1 MNIHPPQNRIPVAL
15 LGATGSVGQRFIE
28 LLSNHPWFHLAA
40 ITASPRSSGKPY
52 GQVTRWMQGSAIP
65 QAVVDMEI
73 LPTSPE
79 STEGCPLVFSALDA
93 QTAEQVELEFAAA
106 GHTVVSNAKSY
117 RMDPRVPL
125 VVPEVNPDHLRLLET
140 QPWAGGLVTNPNCS
154 TIGLM
159 LALKPLEDAFG
170 IDKVHVVT
178 LQALSGAGVPG
189 VPSLQAVDNVVP
201 FIGGEEDK
209 LETETGKILGSFDHG
224 RILHHPAVVSAH
236 CNRVPVIDGH
246 TLCVSVSLSRPAS
259 PEDLFAAWNQYRGE
273 PQHLGLPTA
282 PAQPVHVLS
291 QPDAPQPRLHR
302 DLDGGMAATVG
313 RLRPCPLLDYKF
325 VTLSHNTLRGAAGG
339 ALLLAELALARG
351 QVPGAQIPDTQI
363 PDAQLPDTQLSKSE
377 VSNP

>member
-1 MNIHPPQNRIPVAL
+1 MSTTSPQERIPVAL

-28 LLSNHPWFHLAA
+28 LLADHPWFRLAA
-40 ITASPRSSGKPY
+40 ITASPRSAGKPY
-52 GQVTRWMQGSAIP
+52 GKAARWMQASTLP
-65 QAVVDMEI
+65 DAVAKMEV
-73 LPTSPE
+73 LPTAPE
-79 STEGCPLVFSALDA
+79 SASGCPLVFSALDSQA
-93 QTAEQVELEFAAA
+93 ADLVELDFAAA
-106 GHTVVSNAKSY
+106 GHMVVSNAKSY

-125 VVPEVNPDHLRLLET
+125 IVPEVNPNHLRLLES
-140 QPWAGGLVTNPNCS
+140 QPWAGGLATNPNCS

-170 IDKVHVVT
+170 IEKVHVVT

-209 LETETGKILGSFDHG
+209 LESETGKILGRFDDG
-224 RILHHPAVVSAH
+224 QIHHHSAVVSAH

-246 TLCVSVSLSRPAS
+246 TLCVSVSLARPAS

-273 PQHLGLPTA
+273 PQRLDLPTA

-351 QVPGAQIPDTQI
+351 QIPGIEIPQEESLRMEGSD
-363 PDAQLPDTQLSKSE
+363 S
-377 VSNP
+377 